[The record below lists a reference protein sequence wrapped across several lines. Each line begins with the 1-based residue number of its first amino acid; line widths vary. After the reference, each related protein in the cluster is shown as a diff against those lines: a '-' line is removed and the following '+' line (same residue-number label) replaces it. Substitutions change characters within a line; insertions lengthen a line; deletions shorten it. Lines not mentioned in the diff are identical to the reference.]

1 MVVALHT
8 LQRYSLSRHVPLF
21 YYVLGN
27 GGMGV
32 FIFFVISGY
41 LITTL
46 LLLFFVSGAL
56 EIRFQNYWNMPIGM
70 TVDGF

>member
-1 MVVALHT
+1 MVVVLHT
-8 LQRYSLSRHVPLF
+8 LQRYSMTHHVPLF

-46 LLLFFVSGAL
+46 LLFFVLGAL
-56 EIRFQNYWNMPIGM
+56 EIRLQNYCDMLVGM
-70 TVDGF
+70 TIDGF